1 MSEILGTL
9 FKYLMMLL
17 GVAAVVYILYQ
28 VLGSNKISQTVS
40 DITQMQSNVSSLYAG
55 QSSYASLTTAVAITA
70 SAVPTD
76 MNPGSGTPTDV
87 WGGPVTLGPDANPQW
102 FDISLGDVPQ
112 SDCTKIAGSIG
123 GYKALNSQPGPLN
136 PAQVEA
142 ACGAGTNTMVFA
154 FGQ

>member
-17 GVAAVVYILYQ
+17 GVAAVVYILHQ
-28 VLGSNKISQTVS
+28 VLTSNKVSQTVS
-40 DITQMQSNVSSLYAG
+40 DITQMQSNVNALYAG

-70 SAVPTD
+70 SAIPTD
-76 MNPGSGTPTDV
+76 MNPASGTPTDV

-102 FDISLGDVPQ
+102 FDISLGSVPVA
-112 SDCTKIAGSIG
+112 DCTKIAGSIG
-123 GYKALNSQPGPLN
+123 GYKALDGTPGPLT
-136 PAQVEA
+136 PAQVET
-142 ACGAGTNTMVFA
+142 ACGGSSTMVFA